1 MKNEERRNEW
11 IEKQLKS
18 IPDGLRILDAG
29 AGELRWKKFCS
40 HLEYVSQDFY
50 QYHGGDG
57 EGLQVETWN
66 TFGINIISD
75 IIDIPVEDNTF
86 DIILCSEVLE
96 HIPNPE
102 MAIKEFSRIL
112 KPGGMLILTAPFCS
126 LTHMAPYYFCT
137 GFSKYWYETKLK
149 QYDFEISEIVENGNF
164 FSYMQQELNRF
175 PYVFKTYYSKTNFFV
190 IALGKILSLL
200 LKRYENIKN
209 ESSELLCFGLF
220 LRAIKK

>member
-1 MKNEERRNEW
+1 MRH
-11 IEKQLKS
+11 
-18 IPDGLRILDAG
+18 GIL
-29 AGELRWKKFCS
+29 L
-40 HLEYVSQDFY
+40 
-50 QYHGGDG
+50 
-57 EGLQVETWN
+57 
-66 TFGINIISD
+66 GINIISD

-86 DIILCSEVLE
+86 DVILCSEVLE

-137 GFSKYWYETKLK
+137 GFSKYWYETQLK